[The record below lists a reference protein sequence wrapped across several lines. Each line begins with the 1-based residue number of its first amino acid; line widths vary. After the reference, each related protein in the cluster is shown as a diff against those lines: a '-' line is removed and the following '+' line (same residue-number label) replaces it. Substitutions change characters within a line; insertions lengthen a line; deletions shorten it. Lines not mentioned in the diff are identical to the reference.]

1 MAVYN
6 TIQRKELTAFLQSH
20 SDQFFTIDELFE
32 GMKNDSSLEKVPS
45 RSTLYRLVR
54 EMISDG
60 KLRRIIKEDNRE
72 SVYQY
77 IADEKCCEHLHVKCS
92 VCGQVYHLSE
102 EATKEI
108 IENIKTSNSFTVDV
122 DTILTGKCS
131 ECK

>member
-1 MAVYN
+1 MAVYK
-6 TIQRKELTAFLQSH
+6 TVQRQELSAFLQSH

-60 KLRRIIKEDNRE
+60 KLRRTIKEDNRE
-72 SVYQY
+72 GVYQY
-77 IADEKCCEHLHVKCS
+77 IADGKCSEHLHVKCS
-92 VCGQVYHLSE
+92 VCGQVYHLSD

-108 IENIKTSNSFTVDV
+108 IDNIKASSSFTVDTE
-122 DTILTGKCS
+122 TILTGKCS
-131 ECK
+131 GCK